1 MVVRKRKKITR
12 QRGHRKTGWGKEH
25 RGAGQKGGAGNSA
38 SGKRAQAKKP
48 SHWGRKFGGHGF
60 VSRIE
65 QLPGIN
71 LGQLDAQLEI
81 LTKKGKVK
89 NTAGTYEVNLA
100 LIKRG
105 KVLGHGNTTQK
116 IKLTGKASAR
126 AKEKIEKAGG
136 TIA

>member
-48 SHWGRKFGGHGF
+48 SHRGRKFGGHGF
-60 VSRIE
+60 TSVKK

-71 LGQLDAQLEI
+71 LGELDSQLES

-89 NTAGTYEVNLA
+89 HAASTYEVNLA
-100 LIKRG
+100 TLKKS
-105 KVLGHGNTTQK
+105 KVLGKGNTTQK